1 MAKIIYVQSK
11 CIQVL
16 CVKQQTLVGWTGQ
29 VWGWGGGPCTI
40 PKTRYLRSS
49 RSMKFSDSIATGD
62 ILQNAFI
69 NILSFRQRCMLERI
83 ISTSRWG
90 NWCSEKS
97 PRLPP
102 RASETKTPPCCV
114 SPQLEFFP
122 HPATTMIV
130 LALFTPVDKTPLSLP
145 SHGGHLRG
153 WGYFGR
159 RKSSRSPLV
168 DVPGKKEWKTHCLLG
183 LQFFF
188 FKIHSFYKE
197 FICEYPRI

>member
-1 MAKIIYVQSK
+1 MLTDIGGLNWAS
-11 CIQVL
+11 L
-16 CVKQQTLVGWTGQ
+16 GL
-29 VWGWGGGPCTI
+29 GGGSPCTI

-69 NILSFRQRCMLERI
+69 NIWSSRQRCMFERI

-168 DVPGKKEWKTHCLLG
+168 DVPGKKRVENALPVTTPI
-183 LQFFF
+183 FF
-188 FKIHSFYKE
+188 FKINSFYKE